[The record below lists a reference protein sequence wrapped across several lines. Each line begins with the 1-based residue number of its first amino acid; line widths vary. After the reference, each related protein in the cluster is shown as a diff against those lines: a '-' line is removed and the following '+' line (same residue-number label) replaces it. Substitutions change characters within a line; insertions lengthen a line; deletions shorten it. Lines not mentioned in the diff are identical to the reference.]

1 MLALLEI
8 LPVIIFGVVYFLN
21 GKTLDFAGIHYQF
34 NGIYRATAALM
45 AATVLVFVAS
55 WFWKRTLTKGQLG
68 MLAMVLVLGGCGTA
82 VLATGAFPSDA
93 DGAGLSVGVLGVA
106 LAFGLTVLTMAYAIG
121 PISGCHINPA
131 VTLGMVIAKKTKAGM
146 IPIYWSA
153 QIAGGIVGALFI
165 KIIAS
170 GAPNWKMPGEVAG
183 GFATNGYGKL
193 SPGGFSLGAVGFA
206 EVLFTALFVL
216 VVIHTTR
223 KDFAAGFGGIAAG
236 LMLTLVHL
244 ISIPVSNTSVNP
256 ARSFGVAIIKGGDAL
271 SSQVWAFV
279 VFPLLGAIIAGIIA
293 VYVLPE
299 PKKIES
305 ASAGHIS

>member
-1 MLALLEI
+1 LRTDEPLHPSFLGETELNCAWLSIGLEEGDDVKDNNLKI
-8 LPVIIFGVVYFLN
+8 LIAEFIG
-21 GKTLDFAGIHYQF
+21 T
-34 NGIYRATAALM
+34 
-45 AATVLVFVAS
+45 
-55 WFWKRTLTKGQLG
+55 
-68 MLAMVLVLGGCGTA
+68 MVLVLGGCGTA

>member
-1 MLALLEI
+1 M
-8 LPVIIFGVVYFLN
+8 
-21 GKTLDFAGIHYQF
+21 
-34 NGIYRATAALM
+34 
-45 AATVLVFVAS
+45 
-55 WFWKRTLTKGQLG
+55 
-68 MLAMVLVLGGCGTA
+68 
-82 VLATGAFPSDA
+82 
-93 DGAGLSVGVLGVA
+93 
-106 LAFGLTVLTMAYAIG
+106 
-121 PISGCHINPA
+121 
-131 VTLGMVIAKKTKAGM
+131 
-146 IPIYWSA
+146 
-153 QIAGGIVGALFI
+153 
-165 KIIAS
+165 
-170 GAPNWKMPGEVAG
+170 
-183 GFATNGYGKL
+183 
-193 SPGGFSLGAVGFA
+193 GFA

-279 VFPLLGAIIAGIIA
+279 VFPLLGAIIAGVIA